1 MVKNCVRITY
11 GEVKILVQKLTIYF
25 YRLKLAAEINRLSV
39 SICWL
44 FRKSSERAD
53 AHFTNWFQVVN
64 NAMLNYSYH
73 TLILQT
79 RQPGSVLK
87 ILGTPQSEIHI

>member
-1 MVKNCVRITY
+1 MEKNCVRITY

-53 AHFTNWFQVVN
+53 AHFTNWLREEN
-64 NAMLNYSYH
+64 NA
-73 TLILQT
+73 TLKCSFQDVVST
-79 RQPGSVLK
+79 HPATGYGFKNARYPAV
-87 ILGTPQSEIHI
+87 